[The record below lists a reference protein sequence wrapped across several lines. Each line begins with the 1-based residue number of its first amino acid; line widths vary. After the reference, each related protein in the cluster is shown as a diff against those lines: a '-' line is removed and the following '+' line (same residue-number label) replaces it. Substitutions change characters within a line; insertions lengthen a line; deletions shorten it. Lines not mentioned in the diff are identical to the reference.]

1 MLNLTRFNTI
11 QKCINIHFRNYS
23 FKSMSYLVTKFKT
36 RINHPLLNIYEHY
49 YSAACNN
56 VTEDNKM
63 NGTKN
68 NERK

>member
-1 MLNLTRFNTI
+1 MHTYSLY
-11 QKCINIHFRNYS
+11 NYS
-23 FKSMSYLVTKFKT
+23 NKTMSRSVKKLKT

-56 VTEDNKM
+56 VTEDTKI

-68 NERK
+68 NER